1 MKKRKFLST
10 VCAMALAAS
19 LTLTGCGSSDAG
31 RYDLYSMTQDGE
43 TMTMK
48 EMEEMY
54 KEMDMEA
61 PEMYLE
67 LKDDGTGKLVMGEDD
82 TEEFEWKD
90 GVISAD
96 GEDIKYTVEDGKLT
110 MESDGNKMVFEKA
123 E

>member
-1 MKKRKFLST
+1 MKKSKFLSA

-31 RYDLYSMTQDGE
+31 HYDLYSMTQDGE

-48 EMEEMY
+48 DMEEMY

-82 TEEFEWKD
+82 TGEIEWKD

-96 GEDIKYTVEDGKLT
+96 GEDVKYTVEDGKLT
-110 MESDGNKMVFEKA
+110 MEYDGTKMVFEKA